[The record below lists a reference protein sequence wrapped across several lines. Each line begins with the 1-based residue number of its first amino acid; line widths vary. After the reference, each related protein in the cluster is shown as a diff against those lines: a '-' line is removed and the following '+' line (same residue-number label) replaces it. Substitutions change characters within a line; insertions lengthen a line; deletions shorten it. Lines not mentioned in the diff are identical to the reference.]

1 MYVRKDEVW
10 SPEGWWS
17 GVEPGSS
24 SEQGEVVVPTYGGG
38 SLIKVDDEM
47 SAVSWNPVANNVIYR
62 YVKKLEDSLK
72 ASIDQLKESTDQQ
85 PVSYSEFESAMMEK
99 MADTLTDYYTKS
111 QTYSKTEVN
120 RLVS

>member
-17 GVEPGSS
+17 GVEPGAS

-38 SLIKVDDEM
+38 SSIKVDDEM

-62 YVKKLEDSLK
+62 YIKKLEDSLK
-72 ASIDQLKESTDQQ
+72 ASIDQLKEPDDQQ

-99 MADTLTDYYTKS
+99 VANTLTDYYTKS